1 MLSVVALNGGRAGY
15 YLSLASVSYFTERS
29 AEPAGLWYG
38 EGARAFGLSGVVE
51 REALTNLC
59 DGFSVDGS
67 KRLVRNAGRTEGVA
81 PRKYGEDFT
90 FNVPKSVSV
99 AWALSSED
107 LRKEIQKAVLFAV
120 RDTLD
125 YVQENLAFA
134 RVGAQGQAL
143 AEGVP
148 LTFAMFVHGSSRAG
162 DCHYHVHVVCPNVT
176 THPDGRTTAID
187 STFFHYQGSH
197 NHRNRNVR

>member
-1 MLSVVALNGGRAGY
+1 MLSVVALNGGRAHY
-15 YLSLASVSYFTERS
+15 YLSLASVSYYTERA

-38 EGARAFGLSGVVE
+38 EGARALGLSGVVE

-67 KRLVRNAGRTEGVA
+67 QKLVRNAGRTEGRA

-99 AWALSSED
+99 AWALAPED
-107 LRKEIQKAVLFAV
+107 VRKDIQKAVLMAV

-125 YVQENLAFA
+125 YIQENLAFA
-134 RVGAQGQAL
+134 RVKAQGQELVRA
-143 AEGVP
+143 P
-148 LTFAMFVHGSSRAG
+148 LTFGAVKK
-162 DCHYHVHVVCPNVT
+162 
-176 THPDGRTTAID
+176 
-187 STFFHYQGSH
+187 
-197 NHRNRNVR
+197 